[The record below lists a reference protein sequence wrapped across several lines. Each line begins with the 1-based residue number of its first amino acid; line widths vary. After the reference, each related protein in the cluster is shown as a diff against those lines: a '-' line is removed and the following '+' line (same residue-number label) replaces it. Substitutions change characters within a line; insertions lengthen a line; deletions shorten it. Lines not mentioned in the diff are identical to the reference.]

1 MNAMQE
7 TNQGGPVGRPSIIEP
22 EPRPL
27 PDEELVAKLFRTLG
41 DATRLKILRLL
52 LERPRY
58 QKELVAA
65 VGLSQAQVSQHLA
78 CLTWCGF
85 VEAERHGRLVQ
96 YQIGDPRVT
105 SILDHAHTFLEG
117 NEAEIGAC
125 RIAP

>member
-1 MNAMQE
+1 M
-7 TNQGGPVGRPSIIEP
+7 GRPSIIEP

-41 DATRLKILRLL
+41 DATRLKILQLL
-52 LERPRY
+52 LDRPRY

-85 VEAERHGRLVQ
+85 VEAERRGRLVQ
-96 YQIGDPRVT
+96 YQICDPRVT
-105 SILDHAHTFLEG
+105 SILDHAHAFLEG

>member
-1 MNAMQE
+1 M
-7 TNQGGPVGRPSIIEP
+7 GRPSIIEP

-41 DATRLKILRLL
+41 DSTRLKILRLL

-85 VEAERHGRLVQ
+85 TDAERRGRLVR
-96 YQIGDPRVT
+96 YRISDPRVS
-105 SILDHAHTFLEG
+105 SILDQAHTFLEG
-117 NEAEIGAC
+117 NKAEIGAC
-125 RIAP
+125 RITP

>member
-1 MNAMQE
+1 M
-7 TNQGGPVGRPSIIEP
+7 GRPSIIEP

-27 PDEELVAKLFRTLG
+27 HDEELVAKLFRTLG

-52 LERPRY
+52 LDRPRY

-85 VEAERHGRLVQ
+85 VEAERRGRLVQ
-96 YQIGDPRVT
+96 YQICDPRVA
-105 SILDHAHTFLEG
+105 SILDRAHTFLEG